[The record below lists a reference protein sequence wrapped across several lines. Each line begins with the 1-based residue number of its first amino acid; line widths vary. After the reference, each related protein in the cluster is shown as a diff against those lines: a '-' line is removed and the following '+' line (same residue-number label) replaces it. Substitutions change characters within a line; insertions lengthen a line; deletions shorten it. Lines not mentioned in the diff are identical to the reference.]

1 MRGQMQ
7 RPQAALQLAGI
18 VTLNNHSRK
27 PLLAPVA
34 GPAADQCNLTWHQRP
49 KRDNA
54 GRIFEAAHCLTA
66 GRDADFPVNVPAAD
80 RNRCTGEP
88 PGWRD
93 CADAA
98 DQFTLMHRR
107 LKRPPARGEDNPC
120 PALKLCGS
128 PGSAAY

>member
-54 GRIFEAAHCLTA
+54 GRMFEAAQPAGQPLFLEALT
-66 GRDADFPVNVPAAD
+66 GR
-80 RNRCTGEP
+80 
-88 PGWRD
+88 
-93 CADAA
+93 
-98 DQFTLMHRR
+98 RR
-107 LKRPPARGEDNPC
+107 RARSMRPPWD
-120 PALKLCGS
+120 
-128 PGSAAY
+128 

>member
-54 GRIFEAAHCLTA
+54 G
-66 GRDADFPVNVPAAD
+66 GYS
-80 RNRCTGEP
+80 
-88 PGWRD
+88 
-93 CADAA
+93 
-98 DQFTLMHRR
+98 R
-107 LKRPPARGEDNPC
+107 LPSR
-120 PALKLCGS
+120 
-128 PGSAAY
+128 PGSLYSSKPLPVVAVAPG